1 MATEY
6 AQNMTTP
13 NAASAW
19 DKRYSEAEMVWS
31 LEPNEFVVEYLSDL
45 PVGKML
51 DLGGGEGRNALWFA
65 SRGWHVENSDFS
77 QVAVD
82 KFLQRAEREG
92 LTELCTGTAVDATNP
107 ESCVTKPV
115 DLAVMA
121 YLQIPAAD
129 LAAAIATAA
138 KSLRPSGTLFG
149 VWHARE
155 NLEHGFGGPPSP
167 EMLPTHAELH
177 EACDAV
183 GLSVHTLTLRDRFFI
198 SGGQERKAIDVV
210 LKASTGE

>member
-1 MATEY
+1 
-6 AQNMTTP
+6 MTTRNSP
-13 NAASAW
+13 EAW
-19 DKRYSEAEMVWS
+19 DQRYAESEMVWS

-45 PVGKML
+45 LAGKML

-77 QVAVD
+77 AVAVT

-92 LTELCTGTAVDATNP
+92 LLELCTGTTVDATHP

-138 KSLRPSGTLFG
+138 HSLRPGGTLFG

-155 NLEHGFGGPPSP
+155 NLEGGFGGPPSP
-167 EMLPTHAELH
+167 ELNPTQDELRA
-177 EACDAV
+177 ACEAV
-183 GLSVHTLTLRDRFFI
+183 GMNIETLTLRERYFV
-198 SGGQERKAIDVV
+198 SGDQQRKAIDAV
-210 LKASTGE
+210 LLATAAA

>member
-1 MATEY
+1 
-6 AQNMTTP
+6 MTTKNSP
-13 NAASAW
+13 DAW
-19 DKRYSEAEMVWS
+19 DERYAAAELVWS
-31 LEPNEFVVEYLSDL
+31 QEPNEFVVEYLSDL
-45 PVGKML
+45 PTGKML

-77 QVAVD
+77 AVAVG
-82 KFLQRAEREG
+82 KFLQRAEHEG
-92 LTELCTGTAVDATNP
+92 LSKLCTGTAVDATNP

-138 KSLRPSGTLFG
+138 QSLRSGGTLFG

-167 EMLPTHAELH
+167 ELNPTQDELRS
-177 EACDAV
+177 ACDAL
-183 GLSVHTLTLRDRFFI
+183 GLTVHTLTLRERFFV
-198 SGGQERKAIDVV
+198 SGGQERKAIDVI
-210 LKASTGE
+210 LHASTAG

>member
-1 MATEY
+1 MSTRNSPE
-6 AQNMTTP
+6 
-13 NAASAW
+13 AW
-19 DKRYSEAEMVWS
+19 DKRYAESEMVWS
-31 LEPNEFVVEYLSDL
+31 LEPNQFVVEYLSDL
-45 PVGKML
+45 PAGKML

-77 QVAVD
+77 AVAAE
-82 KFLQRAEREG
+82 KFWQRAEREG

-115 DLAVMA
+115 DLAVLA

-138 KSLRPSGTLFG
+138 QSLRSGGTLFG

-155 NLEHGFGGPPSP
+155 NLTGGFGGPPSP
-167 EMLPTHAELH
+167 ELNPTQDELRTACE
-177 EACDAV
+177 EA
-183 GLSVHTLTLRDRFFI
+183 GLSIHTLTLRDRFFI
-198 SGGQERKAIDVV
+198 LGEHERKAIDVV
-210 LKASTGE
+210 LVATAA

>member
-1 MATEY
+1 
-6 AQNMTTP
+6 MTTRNSP
-13 NAASAW
+13 EAW
-19 DKRYSEAEMVWS
+19 DQRYAESEMVWS

-45 PVGKML
+45 PAGKML

-77 QVAVD
+77 AVAVT

-92 LTELCTGTAVDATNP
+92 LLELCTGTTVDATHP

-138 KSLRPSGTLFG
+138 HSLRPGGTLFG

-155 NLEHGFGGPPSP
+155 NLEYGFGGPPSP
-167 EMLPTHAELH
+167 ELNPTQDELRA
-177 EACDAV
+177 ACEAV
-183 GLSVHTLTLRDRFFI
+183 GMKIETLTLRERYFV
-198 SGGQERKAIDVV
+198 SGDQQRKAIDAV
-210 LKASTGE
+210 LLATAAA

>member
-1 MATEY
+1 
-6 AQNMTTP
+6 MTTRNSP
-13 NAASAW
+13 QAW
-19 DKRYSEAEMVWS
+19 DQRYAESEMVWS

-45 PVGKML
+45 PAGKML

-77 QVAVD
+77 AVAVT

-92 LTELCTGTAVDATNP
+92 LLELCTGTTVDATHP

-138 KSLRPSGTLFG
+138 HSLLPGGTLFG

-155 NLEHGFGGPPSP
+155 NLEYGFGGPPSP
-167 EMLPTHAELH
+167 ELNPTQDELRA
-177 EACDAV
+177 ACEAV
-183 GLSVHTLTLRDRFFI
+183 GMKIETLTLRERYFV
-198 SGGQERKAIDVV
+198 SGDQQRKAIDAV
-210 LKASTGE
+210 LLATAAA

>member
-1 MATEY
+1 
-6 AQNMTTP
+6 MTTKNSP
-13 NAASAW
+13 KAW
-19 DKRYSEAEMVWS
+19 DERYAAAELVWS
-31 LEPNEFVVEYLSDL
+31 QEPNEFVVEFLSDL
-45 PVGKML
+45 PSGKML

-77 QVAVD
+77 AVAVG
-82 KFLQRAEREG
+82 KFLQRAEHEG
-92 LTELCTGTAVDATNP
+92 LSELCTGTAVDATNP

-138 KSLRPSGTLFG
+138 QSLRSGGTLFG

-155 NLEHGFGGPPSP
+155 NLTGGFGGPPSP
-167 EMLPTHAELH
+167 ELNPTQDELRS
-177 EACDAV
+177 ACDAL
-183 GLSVHTLTLRDRFFI
+183 GLQVHTLTLRDRFFV
-198 SGGQERKAIDVV
+198 SGGEERKAIDVV
-210 LKASTGE
+210 LLATTVA

>member
-1 MATEY
+1 
-6 AQNMTTP
+6 MTTRNSP
-13 NAASAW
+13 EAW
-19 DKRYSEAEMVWS
+19 DQRYAESEMVWS

-45 PVGKML
+45 PAGKML

-77 QVAVD
+77 AVAVT

-92 LTELCTGTAVDATNP
+92 LLELCTGTTVDATHP

-138 KSLRPSGTLFG
+138 HSLRPGGTFFG

-155 NLEHGFGGPPSP
+155 NLEYGFGGPPSP
-167 EMLPTHAELH
+167 ELNPTQDELRA
-177 EACDAV
+177 ACEAV
-183 GLSVHTLTLRDRFFI
+183 GMKIETLTLRERYFV
-198 SGGQERKAIDVV
+198 SGDQQRKAIDAV
-210 LKASTGE
+210 LLATAAA

>member
-1 MATEY
+1 
-6 AQNMTTP
+6 MTTRNSP
-13 NAASAW
+13 EAW
-19 DKRYSEAEMVWS
+19 DERYAAAELVWS
-31 LEPNEFVVEYLSDL
+31 QEPNEFVVEYLSDL
-45 PVGKML
+45 PTGKLL

-77 QVAVD
+77 AVAVS
-82 KFLQRAEREG
+82 KFLQRAEHEG
-92 LTELCTGTAVDATNP
+92 LSELCTGTAVDATNP

-138 KSLRPSGTLFG
+138 QSLRSGGTLFG

-155 NLEHGFGGPPSP
+155 NLTGGFGGPPSP
-167 EMLPTHAELH
+167 ELNPTQDELRS
-177 EACDAV
+177 ACDDL
-183 GLSVHTLTLRDRFFI
+183 GLEVHTLTLRDRFFV
-198 SGGQERKAIDVV
+198 SGGEERKAIDVV
-210 LKASTGE
+210 LLATTA

>member
-1 MATEY
+1 
-6 AQNMTTP
+6 MTTRNSP
-13 NAASAW
+13 EAW
-19 DKRYSEAEMVWS
+19 NLRYAESEMVWS

-45 PVGKML
+45 PAGKML

-77 QVAVD
+77 AVAVT

-92 LTELCTGTAVDATNP
+92 LLELCTGTTVDATHP

-138 KSLRPSGTLFG
+138 HSLRPGGTFFG

-155 NLEHGFGGPPSP
+155 NLEYGFGGPPSP
-167 EMLPTHAELH
+167 ELNPTQDELRA
-177 EACDAV
+177 ACEAV
-183 GLSVHTLTLRDRFFI
+183 GMKIETLTLRERYFV
-198 SGGQERKAIDVV
+198 SGDQQRKAIDAV
-210 LKASTGE
+210 LLATAAA

>member
-1 MATEY
+1 MSTR
-6 AQNMTTP
+6 NSP
-13 NAASAW
+13 DAW
-19 DKRYSEAEMVWS
+19 DKRYAESEMVWS

-77 QVAVD
+77 AVAVE

-92 LTELCTGTAVDATNP
+92 LTELCTGTAVDATSL

-115 DLAVMA
+115 DLAVLA

-138 KSLRPSGTLFG
+138 QSLRVGGTLFG

-155 NLEHGFGGPPSP
+155 NLDGGYGGPPSP
-167 EMLPTHAELH
+167 ELNPTQEELLVAC
-177 EACDAV
+177 EAL
-183 GLSVHTLTLRDRFFI
+183 GLNVHTLTLRDRFFV
-198 SGGQERKAIDVV
+198 SGGEERKAIDVV
-210 LKASTGE
+210 LLATTA

>member
-1 MATEY
+1 
-6 AQNMTTP
+6 MTTRNSP
-13 NAASAW
+13 EAW
-19 DKRYSEAEMVWS
+19 DKRYAEAEMVWS

-45 PVGKML
+45 PTGKML

-77 QVAVD
+77 AVAVG
-82 KFLQRAEREG
+82 KFLERAEREG

-115 DLAVMA
+115 DLVVMA

-138 KSLRPSGTLFG
+138 HSLRSGGTLFG

-167 EMLPTHAELH
+167 DLNPTHDELRA
-177 EACDAV
+177 ACDAL
-183 GLSVHTLTLRDRFFI
+183 GLNIHTLSLRDRFFV
-198 SGGQERKAIDVV
+198 SGGEERKAIDVV
-210 LKASTGE
+210 LLATTA

>member
-1 MATEY
+1 
-6 AQNMTTP
+6 MTTRNSP
-13 NAASAW
+13 EAW
-19 DKRYSEAEMVWS
+19 DKRYAEAEMVWS
-31 LEPNEFVVEYLSDL
+31 LEPNEFVVEYLSDI
-45 PVGKML
+45 PAGKML

-65 SRGWHVENSDFS
+65 GRGWHVENSDFS
-77 QVAVD
+77 AVAVE
-82 KFLQRAEREG
+82 KFLKRAEHEG
-92 LTELCTGTAVDATNP
+92 LTDLCTGTAVDATNP

-138 KSLRPSGTLFG
+138 QSLRSGGTLFG

-167 EMLPTHAELH
+167 ELNPTQEELRA
-177 EACDAV
+177 ACDAL
-183 GLSVHTLTLRDRFFI
+183 GLIEHTLTLRDRFI
-198 SGGQERKAIDVV
+198 VSGGEERKAIDVV
-210 LKASTGE
+210 LMATTAA

>member
-1 MATEY
+1 
-6 AQNMTTP
+6 MTKHNSP
-13 NAASAW
+13 EAW
-19 DKRYSEAEMVWS
+19 DQRYAESEHVWS
-31 LEPNEFVVEYLSDL
+31 LTPNEFVVEYLSEL
-45 PVGKML
+45 RVGKML

-77 QVAVD
+77 AVAIE

-115 DLAVMA
+115 DLVVMA
-121 YLQIPAAD
+121 YLQIPEAD

-138 KSLRPSGTLFG
+138 QSLRAGGTLFG

-155 NLEHGFGGPPSP
+155 NLESGFGGPQNPAV
-167 EMLPTHAELH
+167 LPTHDELRD
-177 EACDAV
+177 ACTEQ
-183 GLSVHTLTLRDRFFI
+183 GLSISTLTLR
-198 SGGQERKAIDVV
+198 EREVQTPEGIRTALDVV
-210 LKASTGE
+210 LFATK

>member
-1 MATEY
+1 
-6 AQNMTTP
+6 MTTR
-13 NAASAW
+13 NSAEAW
-19 DKRYSEAEMVWS
+19 NQRYAETELVWS
-31 LEPNEFVVEYLSDL
+31 LEPNEFVIEYLCDL
-45 PVGKML
+45 PAGKML

-77 QVAVD
+77 TVAVD

-92 LTELCTGTAVDATNP
+92 LLELCTGTTVDATHP

-129 LAAAIATAA
+129 LAAAIASAA
-138 KSLRPSGTLFG
+138 HSLRPGGTFFG

-155 NLEHGFGGPPSP
+155 NLEYGFGGPPSP
-167 EMLPTHAELH
+167 ELNPTQDELRA
-177 EACDAV
+177 ACEAV
-183 GLSVHTLTLRDRFFI
+183 GMKIETLTLRERYFV
-198 SGGQERKAIDVV
+198 SGDQQRKAIDAV
-210 LKASTGE
+210 LLATAAA

>member
-1 MATEY
+1 
-6 AQNMTTP
+6 
-13 NAASAW
+13 
-19 DKRYSEAEMVWS
+19 MVWS

-45 PVGKML
+45 PAGKML

-65 SRGWHVENSDFS
+65 SCGWHVENSDFS
-77 QVAVD
+77 AVAVT

-92 LTELCTGTAVDATNP
+92 LLELCTGTTMDATHP

-138 KSLRPSGTLFG
+138 HSLRPGGTLFG
-149 VWHARE
+149 VWLARE
-155 NLEHGFGGPPSP
+155 NLEYGFGGPPSP
-167 EMLPTHAELH
+167 ELNPTQDELRA
-177 EACDAV
+177 ACEAV
-183 GLSVHTLTLRDRFFI
+183 GMNIETLTLRERYFV
-198 SGGQERKAIDVV
+198 SGDQQRKAIDAV
-210 LKASTGE
+210 LLATAAA

>member
-1 MATEY
+1 
-6 AQNMTTP
+6 MTTR
-13 NAASAW
+13 NSSSAW
-19 DKRYSEAEMVWS
+19 DKRYAEAEMVWS

-77 QVAVD
+77 AVAVE

-92 LTELCTGTAVDATNP
+92 LAELCTGTAVDATNP

-129 LAAAIATAA
+129 LAAAIATAVQ
-138 KSLRPSGTLFG
+138 SLRLGGTLCG

-155 NLEHGFGGPPSP
+155 NLEGGFGGPPMP
-167 EMLPTHAELH
+167 EMLPTQEELRS
-177 EACDAV
+177 ACDAL
-183 GLSVHTLTLRDRFFI
+183 GLTVHTLTLRDRFVA
-198 SGGQERKAIDVV
+198 SGGEQRKAIDVV
-210 LKASTGE
+210 LLATTA

>member
-1 MATEY
+1 
-6 AQNMTTP
+6 MTTRNSP
-13 NAASAW
+13 EAW
-19 DKRYSEAEMVWS
+19 NLRYAESEMVWS
-31 LEPNEFVVEYLSDL
+31 LEPNEFVFEYLSDL
-45 PVGKML
+45 PAGKML

-77 QVAVD
+77 AVAVT

-92 LTELCTGTAVDATNP
+92 LLELCTGTTVDATHP

-138 KSLRPSGTLFG
+138 HSLRPGGTFFG

-155 NLEHGFGGPPSP
+155 NLEYGFGGPPSP
-167 EMLPTHAELH
+167 ELNPTQDELRATC
-177 EACDAV
+177 EAV
-183 GLSVHTLTLRDRFFI
+183 GMKIETLTLRERYFV
-198 SGGQERKAIDVV
+198 SGDQQRKAIDAV
-210 LKASTGE
+210 LLATAAA

>member
-1 MATEY
+1 
-6 AQNMTTP
+6 MTTRNSP
-13 NAASAW
+13 QAW
-19 DKRYSEAEMVWS
+19 DQRYAESEMVWS

-45 PVGKML
+45 PAGKML

-77 QVAVD
+77 AVAVT
-82 KFLQRAEREG
+82 KFLQRAERED
-92 LTELCTGTAVDATNP
+92 LLELCTGTTVDATHP

-138 KSLRPSGTLFG
+138 HSLRPGGTFFG

-155 NLEHGFGGPPSP
+155 NLEYGFGGPPSP
-167 EMLPTHAELH
+167 ELNPTQDELRA
-177 EACDAV
+177 ACEAV
-183 GLSVHTLTLRDRFFI
+183 GIKIETLTLRERYFV
-198 SGGQERKAIDVV
+198 SGDQQRKAIDAV
-210 LKASTGE
+210 LLATAAA

>member
-1 MATEY
+1 
-6 AQNMTTP
+6 MTTRSS
-13 NAASAW
+13 AEAW
-19 DKRYSEAEMVWS
+19 DKRYAEAEMVWS

-45 PVGKML
+45 PTGKML

-77 QVAVD
+77 AVAVG
-82 KFLQRAEREG
+82 KFLESAEREG
-92 LTELCTGTAVDATNP
+92 VTELCTGTAVDATNP

-138 KSLRPSGTLFG
+138 QSLRSGGTLFG

-155 NLEHGFGGPPSP
+155 NLEHGFGGPPMP
-167 EMLPTHAELH
+167 EMLPTQDELRL
-177 EACDAV
+177 ACASL
-183 GLSVHTLTLRDRFFI
+183 GLTVHTLTLRDRFVV
-198 SGGQERKAIDVV
+198 SGGEERKAIDVV
-210 LKASTGE
+210 LLATT

>member
-1 MATEY
+1 
-6 AQNMTTP
+6 MTTRNSP
-13 NAASAW
+13 EAW
-19 DKRYSEAEMVWS
+19 DKRYAEAEMVWS

-45 PVGKML
+45 PTGKML

-77 QVAVD
+77 AVAVG

-92 LTELCTGTAVDATNP
+92 LTELCTGTAVDATNT

-115 DLAVMA
+115 DLAVLA

-138 KSLRPSGTLFG
+138 QSLRSGGTLFG
-149 VWHARE
+149 LWHARE
-155 NLEHGFGGPPSP
+155 NLSRGFGGPPSP
-167 EMLPTHAELH
+167 ELNPTQEELRS
-177 EACDAV
+177 ACDAL
-183 GLSVHTLTLRDRFFI
+183 GLNVHTLTLRDRYFV
-198 SGGQERKAIDVV
+198 SGGEERKAIDVV
-210 LKASTGE
+210 LLATTA

>member
-1 MATEY
+1 
-6 AQNMTTP
+6 MTTRNSP
-13 NAASAW
+13 EAW
-19 DKRYSEAEMVWS
+19 NLRYAESEMVWS

-45 PVGKML
+45 PAGKML

-77 QVAVD
+77 AVAVT

-92 LTELCTGTAVDATNP
+92 LLELCTGTTVDATHP

-115 DLAVMA
+115 DLAVVA

-138 KSLRPSGTLFG
+138 HSLRPGGTLFG

-155 NLEHGFGGPPSP
+155 NLEGGFGGPPSP
-167 EMLPTHAELH
+167 ELNPTQDELRA
-177 EACDAV
+177 ACEAV
-183 GLSVHTLTLRDRFFI
+183 GMKIETLTLRERYFV
-198 SGGQERKAIDVV
+198 SGDQQRKAIDAV
-210 LKASTGE
+210 LLATAAA

>member
-1 MATEY
+1 
-6 AQNMTTP
+6 MTTRNSP
-13 NAASAW
+13 EVW
-19 DKRYSEAEMVWS
+19 DKRYAESDMVWS

-45 PVGKML
+45 PAGKML

-77 QVAVD
+77 AVAVE
-82 KFLQRAEREG
+82 KFLQRAERES

-115 DLAVMA
+115 DLAVLA

-138 KSLRPSGTLFG
+138 QSLRSGGTLFG

-155 NLEHGFGGPPSP
+155 NLDGGYGGPQNQAVLPSQD
-167 EMLPTHAELH
+167 ELRDACEAE
-177 EACDAV
+177 
-183 GLSVHTLTLRDRFFI
+183 GLNISTLTLK
-198 SGGQERKAIDVV
+198 EREVDTAEGVRIAIDVV
-210 LKASTGE
+210 LFATK

>member
-1 MATEY
+1 
-6 AQNMTTP
+6 MTTRNSP
-13 NAASAW
+13 EAW
-19 DKRYSEAEMVWS
+19 DQRYAESEMVWS

-45 PVGKML
+45 PAGKML

-77 QVAVD
+77 AVAVT

-92 LTELCTGTAVDATNP
+92 LLELCTGTTVDATHP

-138 KSLRPSGTLFG
+138 HSLLPGGTFFG

-155 NLEHGFGGPPSP
+155 NLEYGFGGPPSP
-167 EMLPTHAELH
+167 ELNPTQDELRA
-177 EACDAV
+177 ACEAV
-183 GLSVHTLTLRDRFFI
+183 GMKIETLPLRERYFV
-198 SGGQERKAIDVV
+198 SGDQQRKAIDAV
-210 LKASTGE
+210 LLATAAA

>member
-1 MATEY
+1 
-6 AQNMTTP
+6 MTTRNSP
-13 NAASAW
+13 EAW
-19 DKRYSEAEMVWS
+19 DQRYAESEMVWS

-45 PVGKML
+45 PAGKML

-77 QVAVD
+77 AVAVT

-92 LTELCTGTAVDATNP
+92 LLELCTGTTVDATHP

-138 KSLRPSGTLFG
+138 HSLLPGGTFFG

-155 NLEHGFGGPPSP
+155 NLEYGFGGPPSP
-167 EMLPTHAELH
+167 ELNPTQDELRA
-177 EACDAV
+177 ACEAV
-183 GLSVHTLTLRDRFFI
+183 GMKIETLTLRERYFV
-198 SGGQERKAIDVV
+198 SGDQQRKAIDAV
-210 LKASTGE
+210 LLATAAA